1 MFKLKKTKIHNTDW
15 KVFNSIE
22 EPTLVKG
29 DIIRLN
35 DSTGTFKVVGIYKKE
50 VGSYQIFLELIIP
63 KTFPLRKTFELFH
76 NQKYRLIGK
85 S

>member
-1 MFKLKKTKIHNTDW
+1 MFKLKKTRIYDTDW

-35 DSTGTFKVVGIYKKE
+35 DSTGTFKVTNVHRKE

-63 KTFPLRKTFELFH
+63 GTFPLRKTFELFH